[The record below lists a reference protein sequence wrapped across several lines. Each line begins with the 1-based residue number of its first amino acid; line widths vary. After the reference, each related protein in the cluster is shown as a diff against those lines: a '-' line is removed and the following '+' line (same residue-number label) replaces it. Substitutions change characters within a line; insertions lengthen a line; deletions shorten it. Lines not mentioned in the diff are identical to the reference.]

1 MTGVFNGALF
11 TRAYLVVASGVFVLA
26 SAVHIAS
33 YGPVEWATTLN
44 ALAFIAF
51 PLIFPVFFVTV
62 GVTSLGRLPLDSSF
76 GTLPLWVKVMGGCVV
91 IYVFAD
97 FYLMIKYLPGNPT
110 QQGSHYALNN
120 HGDFTSIS
128 ARVYLQELMYQ
139 SRLFTGHAI
148 VLSGVSA
155 LAALQLDRFRRGVID
170 LFPGPPAELPRKELP
185 GVFERH
191 INMVAVVPMTPV
203 ECAALLTARMAEGSR
218 WTFGRFRTGVPWSFD
233 FFQHFDTSLT
243 LP

>member
-1 MTGVFNGALF
+1 
-11 TRAYLVVASGVFVLA
+11 
-26 SAVHIAS
+26 
-33 YGPVEWATTLN
+33 
-44 ALAFIAF
+44 
-51 PLIFPVFFVTV
+51 
-62 GVTSLGRLPLDSSF
+62 
-76 GTLPLWVKVMGGCVV
+76 
-91 IYVFAD
+91 
-97 FYLMIKYLPGNPT
+97 MIKYLPGNPT

-170 LFPGPPAELPRKELP
+170 LFPGPPAELSRKWLP